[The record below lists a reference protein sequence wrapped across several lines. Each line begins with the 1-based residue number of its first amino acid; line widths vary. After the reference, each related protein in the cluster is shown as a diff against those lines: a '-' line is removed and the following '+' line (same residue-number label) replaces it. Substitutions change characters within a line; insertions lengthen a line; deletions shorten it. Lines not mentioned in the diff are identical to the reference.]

1 MRAPVLQDL
10 PRGTLCPPLLV
21 LWTSSRDLVM
31 IEQFSSLYIF
41 LQTIFLPESSMGLG
55 KIAVV
60 VFFCTVW
67 SWFSGKNLSFLRA
80 KEQQSV
86 NCDIIIDGSV
96 PPSACGKL

>member
-41 LQTIFLPESSMGLG
+41 LQTILLESSLGLG

-60 VFFCTVW
+60 VFFCTIW

-80 KEQQSV
+80 KKERQSV
-86 NCDIIIDGSV
+86 KV
-96 PPSACGKL
+96 TLL

>member
-21 LWTSSRDLVM
+21 PWTSSRDLVM
-31 IEQFSSLYIF
+31 IEQFSSLYVF
-41 LQTIFLPESSMGLG
+41 LQTIFSPESSLGLG
-55 KIAVV
+55 KIAAV

-80 KEQQSV
+80 KERQSV
-86 NCDIIIDGSV
+86 KV
-96 PPSACGKL
+96 TLL